1 MNPHRSRRAIQLSNN
16 REASRL
22 KPLPTCCVR
31 TVPLHR
37 KIRRTARSVVVAFIL
52 STRDRSSS
60 PLLRFILL
68 PPSRSFSSPSPA
80 LTPQHASRI
89 RMYARIPA
97 AWIFACTRFRY
108 ASNRALDSWLPC
120 SQDSGNVYA
129 SDLLSYIRDERKG
142 EREASVE
149 KVSGR
154 KIEIQVLFF
163 FLSLP
168 RFSFLVEKP
177 PVVRPSFPINK
188 LSSSS
193 TRGMLSI
200 DSYARISLSLSPF
213 LSSIPTIFL
222 SNGNCKEGA
231 R

>member
-1 MNPHRSRRAIQLSNN
+1 M
-16 REASRL
+16 
-22 KPLPTCCVR
+22 
-31 TVPLHR
+31 
-37 KIRRTARSVVVAFIL
+37 
-52 STRDRSSS
+52 
-60 PLLRFILL
+60 
-68 PPSRSFSSPSPA
+68 
-80 LTPQHASRI
+80 
-89 RMYARIPA
+89 
-97 AWIFACTRFRY
+97 
-108 ASNRALDSWLPC
+108 
-120 SQDSGNVYA
+120 
-129 SDLLSYIRDERKG
+129 SYIRDERKG

>member
-1 MNPHRSRRAIQLSNN
+1 M
-16 REASRL
+16 
-22 KPLPTCCVR
+22 
-31 TVPLHR
+31 
-37 KIRRTARSVVVAFIL
+37 
-52 STRDRSSS
+52 
-60 PLLRFILL
+60 
-68 PPSRSFSSPSPA
+68 
-80 LTPQHASRI
+80 
-89 RMYARIPA
+89 
-97 AWIFACTRFRY
+97 
-108 ASNRALDSWLPC
+108 
-120 SQDSGNVYA
+120 
-129 SDLLSYIRDERKG
+129 SYIRDERKG

-200 DSYARISLSLSPF
+200 DSYARISLSPF